1 MRIQALENNNVCDI
15 TFQLQGNTFDVN
27 FSGRISIKECTAGF
41 LAGGLLQE
49 NQRETIL

>member
-1 MRIQALENNNVCDI
+1 MRIRALENNNVCDV

-27 FSGRISIKECTAGF
+27 FSSRISIKESIAAVF
-41 LAGGLLQE
+41 AGGLLQE